1 MANRF
6 PLIIDTSDDN
16 KLKELPSG
24 DNIDLT
30 GSGIVNSN
38 DISSNTKITS
48 LGEVVGQTLK
58 CAGITEAQRDSLS
71 PENGSIVYNTDRHKF
86 QGYANGVWVDLH

>member
-24 DNIDLT
+24 DNI
-30 GSGIVNSN
+30 
-38 DISSNTKITS
+38 SSNTKITS

-58 CAGITEAQRDSLS
+58 CTGITEAQRDSLS